1 RKNLGA
7 APIEVTQL
15 WSNLVMLSGPGGN
28 VVVLMGSQGKVVV
41 DTFVQPAWT
50 SLKQT
55 LDGLGDAPIKVLID
69 THWHFDHTDNNE
81 NFRQAGAVIVA
92 HDNTKKRMS

>member
-1 RKNLGA
+1 MQTSRRQFLITTSGAVWVAGGLLPQIGCGGADAPAPEATAPATPPPAPQADPLAEMRKNLGA

-41 DTFVQPAWT
+41 DT
-50 SLKQT
+50 
-55 LDGLGDAPIKVLID
+55 
-69 THWHFDHTDNNE
+69 
-81 NFRQAGAVIVA
+81 
-92 HDNTKKRMS
+92 